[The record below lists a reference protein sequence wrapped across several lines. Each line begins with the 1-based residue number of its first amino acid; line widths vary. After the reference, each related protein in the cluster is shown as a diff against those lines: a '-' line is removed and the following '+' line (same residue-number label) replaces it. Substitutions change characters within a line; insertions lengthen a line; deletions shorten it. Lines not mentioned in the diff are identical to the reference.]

1 MSGKIKTYRGKRE
14 GIILRRKTKIVSF
27 LLCFALVLC
36 ILPIPSA
43 VTAEAAAA
51 EPIVMNFPLDYTH
64 RVYSAGSYVNWA
76 GVSTA
81 SQFVDEKGRFCFAAN
96 EDDHVTIFRTEY
108 GKVIDTLS
116 IPNPYDSFG
125 GAVCDSS
132 GNLYLVWGDNN
143 DSQDVSL
150 PTIYVCKYTS
160 EGKLLA
166 SASGNGSE
174 GMLDYY
180 DQGFYTQ
187 RPFESG
193 NCDIAINGDK
203 LVVNYARHMYSG
215 HQANT
220 VFTVDLPT
228 MTVAT
233 GITSY
238 NSHSFDQRVTP
249 YGETG
254 FLLESQGDCFPRAFC
269 TSVTDDS
276 KTLNE
281 METFHFWVEE
291 GAYDNYNM
299 FQLNA
304 TRSRLGNILETS
316 SGAALVASSV
326 RSLSEKATSEPYDVF
341 VQVFDPMG
349 DAASAD
355 AYITSG
361 TRSGLAGYNGNEE
374 VTDYGVVWLTDFA
387 GTGKSAEVV
396 QAVSIDQNTV
406 AVLYE
411 QYLNGSYDS
420 TWYLLLN
427 GDGSILQKAVNIG
440 KVRLNEDEDPMY
452 TQGAI
457 QWVSNTSGT
466 DDALQLNVLFPAG
479 QTGNLEEEFLYWTAN
494 KMQDISVEDYY
505 FKAVAWAL
513 QNGITEGTSATTF
526 GPDVTCTRAQ
536 MVTFLWRAAGSPKAS
551 GSNPFTDVKAGAY
564 YYDAVL
570 WAVQQG
576 ITSGTSA
583 TTFSP
588 NTKVTR
594 GQTVTFL
601 YRANGS
607 PAASGS
613 SFSDVPV
620 DAYYAKAVAWA
631 VAEGI
636 TAGTGENTFS
646 PDKDC
651 TRGQIVTFMYRDA
664 V

>member
-1 MSGKIKTYRGKRE
+1 MRG
-14 GIILRRKTKIVSF
+14 KTKIVSF
-27 LLCFALVLC
+27 LLSFALVLC
-36 ILPIPSA
+36 ILPVTS
-43 VTAEAAAA
+43 VETAEAAAA
-51 EPIVMNFPLDYTH
+51 EPIVMDFPLNYAH
-64 RVYSAGSYVNWA
+64 SVYSSGNYVNWA

-81 SQFVDEKGRFCFAAN
+81 SQFVDEQGRFCFAAN
-96 EDDHVTIFRTEY
+96 EGDRVTIFRTEY
-108 GKVIDTLS
+108 GKVVDRVS
-116 IPNPYDSFG
+116 ILNPYDTFG
-125 GAVCDSS
+125 GAVCDSN

-143 DSQDVSL
+143 ESDDISI

-160 EGKLLA
+160 EGDLVA
-166 SASGNGSE
+166 SAGGNGSE
-174 GMLDYY
+174 GMPSYY
-180 DQGFYTQ
+180 DTRFYTQ
-187 RPFESG
+187 RPFENG

-203 LVVNYARHMYSG
+203 LLVNYARHMYSG

-220 VFTVDLPT
+220 VFVLDLPT
-228 MTVAT
+228 MTVAP

-238 NSHSFDQRVTP
+238 NSHSFDQRVTA

-281 METFHFWVEE
+281 METFHFWVEL
-291 GAYDNYNM
+291 GAYANYNM
-299 FQLNA
+299 YQINA

-326 RSLSEKATSEPYDVF
+326 RSLSEKAKSEPYDVF

-349 DAASAD
+349 EASNAD
-355 AYITSG
+355 AYVTSG
-361 TRSGLAGYNGNEE
+361 TRSGLAGNNGNEE
-374 VTDYGVVWLTDFA
+374 VTDYGVAWLTDFA

-396 QAVSIDQNTV
+396 QAVSLDQNTV

-411 QYLNGSYDS
+411 QYLDGIYDS

-427 GDGSILQKAVNIG
+427 GDGSIRQKAVNIG

-457 QWVSNTSGT
+457 QWVSNTPGT
-466 DDALQLNVLFPAG
+466 TDALQLNALFPAEQSG
-479 QTGNLEEEFLYWTAN
+479 ELEEDFLYWTAN
-494 KMQDISVEDYY
+494 RMQDISVNDYY
-505 FKAVAWAL
+505 FEAVAWAL

-536 MVTFLWRAAGSPKAS
+536 MVTFLWRAAGSPKAT

-570 WAVQQG
+570 WAVRQG
-576 ITSGTSA
+576 ITSGTSS

-588 NTKVTR
+588 NAKVTR

-613 SFSDVPV
+613 SFSDVPAN
-620 DAYYAKAVAWA
+620 AYYAKAVAWA